1 MQQLLGNVTMPYLHN
16 ARQREGTLHD
26 DSQPM
31 IYDFDFF
38 LNQIK
43 QEGCGIIMMGLLR
56 TDGNAD
62 VRCTGAA
69 SFAANIGARIS
80 VGSLGCCCFCI
91 GLFHYSKGASAFIR
105 VFIKSS
111 SNAFFP
117 ILFPFSVS
125 VPISC
130 FRFLF
135 CGVRGGVSE
144 LWWSSYYS
152 FFRALAC
159 IIRNPRHPLKYLV
172 CLPPVL

>member
-1 MQQLLGNVTMPYLHN
+1 
-16 ARQREGTLHD
+16 
-26 DSQPM
+26 
-31 IYDFDFF
+31 
-38 LNQIK
+38 
-43 QEGCGIIMMGLLR
+43 MMGLLR
-56 TDGNAD
+56 NDGNAA

-91 GLFHYSKGASAFIR
+91 ALFHYSKGASAFIR
-105 VFIKSS
+105 IFIKSS

-135 CGVRGGVSE
+135 CGVRGGLRIMGVLVLFVFSCTC
-144 LWWSSYYS
+144 LYYPQSS
-152 FFRALAC
+152 
-159 IIRNPRHPLKYLV
+159 
-172 CLPPVL
+172 PPS